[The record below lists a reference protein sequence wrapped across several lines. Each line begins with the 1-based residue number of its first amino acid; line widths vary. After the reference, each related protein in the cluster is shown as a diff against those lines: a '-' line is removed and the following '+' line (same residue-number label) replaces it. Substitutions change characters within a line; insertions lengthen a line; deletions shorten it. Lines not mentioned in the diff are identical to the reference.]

1 MGGIGHSLSR
11 LFGAPSRRNILPD
24 YISLGRGTYG
34 LNRNNF
40 AGLSPECPVN
50 IGNYCSFGPEVLM
63 FCRTDHRTDLP
74 STYPFRSM
82 LDDVQENVDAITRGP
97 ITIGHDVWVGA
108 RAMILSGV
116 HIGDGAIIGAG
127 SVVTRDIAPYSVNI
141 GVPSRQSRMRFEA
154 AQIAALREIAWWE
167 WPDTQITEHMDLFYE
182 NIDEFIAQA
191 RKLTS

>member
-1 MGGIGHSLSR
+1 
-11 LFGAPSRRNILPD
+11 
-24 YISLGRGTYG
+24 
-34 LNRNNF
+34 
-40 AGLSPECPVN
+40 
-50 IGNYCSFGPEVLM
+50 M

-82 LDDVQENVDAITRGP
+82 LDGVQENVDAITRGP